1 MLVDFSD
8 LNAVFD
14 LDPLVLDIDEQ
25 DNEVEFSGCF
35 RNGFR
40 GKKHA
45 EESKRLIQA
54 ASAGKNNP
62 RYGVRL
68 TEEEKKAC
76 CPGQDYSG
84 SKNPNAKTFIFT
96 DPDGVE
102 HIVIGGFKS
111 FCREKG
117 ISIATMSA
125 AVYYERTGPRKNG
138 WSVTI
143 SE

>member
-1 MLVDFSD
+1 MLVDFSN

-14 LDPLVLDIDEQ
+14 LEPLVLDIDEQ
-25 DNEVEFSGCF
+25 DNEVDFSGCF

-40 GKKHA
+40 GRKHT

-68 TEEEKKAC
+68 TEEERKSCRPK
-76 CPGQDYSG
+76 GGNSG
-84 SKNPNAKTFIFT
+84 HKNPNAKTFIFT
-96 DPDGVE
+96 DPAGVE

-125 AVYYERTGPRKNG
+125 AVYYGRTSPRKNG

-143 SE
+143 SK